1 MALVPLN
8 LPAGVYRNGTDL
20 QSQGRWRDS
29 NLVRWFDDTLR
40 PIGGWRTRSDT
51 ASAGQV
57 RGMHS
62 WIANNSD
69 RWIAAGSYNKLYAYS
84 GAGIQYDITPSGF
97 TAGNEDA
104 LNPIGFGTSFY
115 GREYYGTSRQE
126 AVTITPATTWSLDS
140 FGQYLVAC
148 SSTDGKVYEW
158 QLNTGAIAAVLSNA
172 PVNNRAI
179 LVTEERFLMCLG
191 AGGNPRLVQWSDRE
205 NNNLWTPAA
214 TNEAGSLELQTTGR
228 IQCGVRVQ
236 NQALIL
242 TDTDAHV
249 ATYSGPPYVFGIERI
264 GTSCGIVSSQAVAVV
279 DKGAVWMGSR
289 SFYTYTGGAVSEV
302 NCEVADYVFSDINH
316 SQISKVAAVS
326 NANFGEIWWFYPSG
340 NSNENNRYVTF
351 NYNDNTWAIGVLA
364 RTSGVDAGVYRQ
376 PIIASATDKKLY
388 EHEIGFNY
396 DGGEPFAE
404 SGPIIIG
411 NGDNVMSVTK
421 MIPDEKTQGDVDATF
436 KTRFYP
442 NDVERTYG
450 PFNMSNPTSLRF
462 TGRQVRIRIEGVN
475 ADDWRVGINRLEVI
489 QGGRR

>member
-1 MALVPLN
+1 MALIPLD

-29 NLVRWFDDTLR
+29 NLVRWFDNTLR

-57 RGMHS
+57 RGMKS

-84 GAGIQYDITPSGF
+84 GAGVQYDITPTGL
-97 TAGNEDA
+97 TAGNENA
-104 LNPIGFGTSFY
+104 LNPVGFGTAFY
-115 GREYYGTSRQE
+115 GREYYGIARQE
-126 AVTITPATTWSLDS
+126 AVTITPATTWSMDS
-140 FGQYLVAC
+140 FGQFLVAC
-148 SSTDGKVYEW
+148 SSSDGKVYEW
-158 QLNTGAIAAVLSNA
+158 QLSPSTKAAVVANA
-172 PVNNRAI
+172 PVNTTAI

-191 AGGNPRLVQWSDRE
+191 AGGNPRLVQWSERE
-205 NNNLWTPAA
+205 NNTVWTPAA

-264 GTSCGIVSSQAVAVV
+264 GTSCGIVSSQAVATV

-289 SFYTYTGGAVSEV
+289 SFYTYSGGAVSEV

-340 NSNENNRYVTF
+340 NSNENNRYVVF

-404 SGPIIIG
+404 SGPISIG
-411 NGDNVMSVTK
+411 NGDNVMSVTQ
-421 MIPDEKTQGDVDATF
+421 MIPDEKSQGDVDATF

-442 NDVERTYG
+442 NDVERSYG
-450 PFNMSNPTSLRF
+450 PFNMSNPVSLRF

-475 ADDWRVGINRLEVI
+475 ADDWRVGINRLEVK

>member
-1 MALVPLN
+1 MALIPLD

-29 NLVRWFDDTLR
+29 NLVRWFDNTLR
-40 PIGGWRTRSDT
+40 PIGGWRTRSNT
-51 ASAGQV
+51 PSAGQV
-57 RGMHS
+57 RGMKS
-62 WIANNSD
+62 WIANNAD
-69 RWIAAGSYNKLYAYS
+69 RWIAAGSYNKLYVYS
-84 GAGIQYDITPSGF
+84 AAGIQSDITPVGL
-97 TAGNEDA
+97 TAGNENA
-104 LNPIGFGTSFY
+104 LNPIGFGTAFY

-126 AVTITPATTWSLDS
+126 SVTITPATTWSMDS

-148 SSTDGKVYEW
+148 SSKDGKVYQW
-158 QLNTGAIAAVLSNA
+158 QLNTSTKAAVVANA
-172 PVNNRAI
+172 PVSNRAI

-191 AGGNPRLVQWSDRE
+191 AGGNPRLVKWSDRE
-205 NNNLWTPAA
+205 NNTVWTPAA

-242 TDTDAHV
+242 TDIDAHV

-264 GTSCGIVSSQAVAVV
+264 GTSCGIVSTQAVAVV
-279 DKGAVWMGSR
+279 DKGAIWMGSR
-289 SFYTYTGGAVSEV
+289 SFYTYSGGAVSEV

-326 NANFGEIWWFYPSG
+326 NANFGEIWWFYPSA
-340 NSNENNRYVTF
+340 NSNENNRYVVF

-376 PIIASATDKKLY
+376 PIIASATNKKLY

-404 SGPIIIG
+404 SGPIIMG
-411 NGDNVMSVTK
+411 NGDNVMSVTQ

-442 NDVERTYG
+442 NDVERSFG
-450 PFNMSNPTSLRF
+450 PFNMANPTSLRF

>member
-1 MALVPLN
+1 MALVSLD

-20 QSQGRWRDS
+20 QSAGRWRDS
-29 NLVRWFDDTLR
+29 NLVRWFDNTLQ
-40 PIGGWRTRSDT
+40 PIGGWRTRSNT
-51 ASAGQV
+51 PSAGQV
-57 RGMHS
+57 RGMKS
-62 WIANNSD
+62 WIANNAD
-69 RWIAAGSYNKLYAYS
+69 RWIAAGSYNKLYVYS
-84 GAGIQYDITPSGF
+84 AAGIQSDITPVGL
-97 TAGNEDA
+97 TAGNENA
-104 LNPIGFGTSFY
+104 LNPIGFGTGFY

-126 AVTITPATTWSLDS
+126 SVTITPATTWSMDS

-148 SSTDGKVYEW
+148 SSSDGKVYQW
-158 QLNTGAIAAVLSNA
+158 QLNTSTKAAVVTNA
-172 PVNNRAI
+172 PTNNRSI

-205 NNNLWTPAA
+205 NNTVWTPAA

-242 TDTDAHV
+242 TDIDAHV

-264 GTSCGIVSSQAVAVV
+264 GTSCGIVSTQAVAVV
-279 DKGAVWMGSR
+279 DKGAIWMGSR
-289 SFYTYTGGAVSEV
+289 SFYTYSGGAVSEV

-326 NANFGEIWWFYPSG
+326 NANFGEIWWFYPSA
-340 NSNENNRYVTF
+340 NSNENNRYVVF

-376 PIIASATDKKLY
+376 PIIASATNKKLY

-404 SGPIIIG
+404 SGPISIG
-411 NGDNVMSVTK
+411 NGENVMSVLK
-421 MIPDEKTQGDVDATF
+421 MIPDEKSQGDVQSTF

-442 NDVERTYG
+442 NGTERSYG
-450 PFNMSNPTSLRF
+450 PFSMSNPTSMRF

-475 ADDWRVGINRLEVI
+475 AGDWRVGINRLQVVA
-489 QGGRR
+489 GGRR

>member
-1 MALVPLN
+1 MALIPLD

-29 NLVRWFDDTLR
+29 NLVRWFDNTLR

-57 RGMHS
+57 RGMKS

-84 GAGIQYDITPSGF
+84 GAGVQYDITPTGL
-97 TAGNEDA
+97 TAGNENA
-104 LNPIGFGTSFY
+104 LNPVGFGTAFY
-115 GREYYGTSRQE
+115 GREYYGIARQE
-126 AVTITPATTWSLDS
+126 AVTITPATTWSMDS
-140 FGQYLVAC
+140 FGQFLVAC
-148 SSTDGKVYEW
+148 SSSDGKVYEW
-158 QLNTGAIAAVLSNA
+158 QLSPSTKAAVVANA

-205 NNNLWTPAA
+205 NNTVWTPAA

-242 TDTDAHV
+242 TDTDAHA

-264 GTSCGIVSSQAVAVV
+264 GTSCGIVSTQAVAVV
-279 DKGAVWMGSR
+279 DKGAIWMGSR
-289 SFYTYTGGAVSEV
+289 SFYTYSGGAVSEV

-340 NSNENNRYVTF
+340 NSNENNRYVVF

-376 PIIASATDKKLY
+376 PIIASALNKKLY

-442 NDVERTYG
+442 NDTERTYG

>member
-1 MALVPLN
+1 MALIPLD

-29 NLVRWFDDTLR
+29 NLVRWFDNTLR

-57 RGMHS
+57 RGMKS

-84 GAGIQYDITPSGF
+84 GAGVQYDITPTGL
-97 TAGNEDA
+97 TAGNENA
-104 LNPIGFGTSFY
+104 LNPVGFGTAFY
-115 GREYYGTSRQE
+115 GREYYGIARQE
-126 AVTITPATTWSLDS
+126 AVTITPATTWSMDS

-148 SSTDGKVYEW
+148 SSSDGKVYEW
-158 QLNTGAIAAVLSNA
+158 QLSPSTKAAVVANA
-172 PVNNRAI
+172 PVNNRSI

-205 NNNLWTPAA
+205 NNTVWTPAA

-242 TDTDAHV
+242 TDTDAHA

-264 GTSCGIVSSQAVAVV
+264 GTSCGIVSTQAVAVV
-279 DKGAVWMGSR
+279 DKGAIWMGSR
-289 SFYTYTGGAVSEV
+289 SFYTYSGGAVSEV

-340 NSNENNRYVTF
+340 NSNENNRYVVF

-364 RTSGVDAGVYRQ
+364 RTAGVDAGVYRQ

-450 PFNMSNPTSLRF
+450 PFNMANPTSLRF
-462 TGRQVRIRIEGVN
+462 TGRQVRIRVEGVN

>member
-1 MALVPLN
+1 MALIPLD

-29 NLVRWFDDTLR
+29 NLVRWFDNTLR

-57 RGMHS
+57 RGMKS

-84 GAGIQYDITPSGF
+84 GAGVQYDITPTGL
-97 TAGNEDA
+97 TAGNENA
-104 LNPIGFGTSFY
+104 LNPVGFGTAFY
-115 GREYYGTSRQE
+115 GREYYGIARQE
-126 AVTITPATTWSLDS
+126 AVTITPATTWSMDS
-140 FGQYLVAC
+140 FGQFLVAC
-148 SSTDGKVYEW
+148 SSSDGKVYEW
-158 QLNTGAIAAVLSNA
+158 QLSPSTKAAVVANA

-205 NNNLWTPAA
+205 NNTVWTPAA

-264 GTSCGIVSSQAVAVV
+264 GTSCGIVSSQAVATV

-289 SFYTYTGGAVSEV
+289 SFYTYSGGAVSEV

-340 NSNENNRYVTF
+340 NSNENNRYVVF

-404 SGPIIIG
+404 SGPISIG
-411 NGDNVMSVTK
+411 NGDNVMSVTQ
-421 MIPDEKTQGDVDATF
+421 MIPDEKSQGDVDATF

-442 NDVERTYG
+442 NDVERSYG
-450 PFNMSNPTSLRF
+450 PFNMSNPVSLRF

>member
-1 MALVPLN
+1 MALIPLD

-29 NLVRWFDDTLR
+29 NLVRWFDNTLR

-51 ASAGQV
+51 ASDAKV

-62 WIANNSD
+62 WIANNAD
-69 RWIAAGSYNKLYAYS
+69 RWIAAGSFNKLYAYS
-84 GAGIQYDITPSGF
+84 GAGTRYDITPNGL
-97 TAGNEDA
+97 TAGSENA
-104 LNPIGFGTSFY
+104 LTPVGYGNAFY
-115 GREYYGTSRQE
+115 GREYYGTPRQE
-126 AVTITPATTWSLDS
+126 AVTITPATTWSMDS
-140 FGQYLVAC
+140 FGQFLVAC
-148 SSTDGKVYEW
+148 SSTDGKVYQW
-158 QLNTGAIAAVLSNA
+158 QLNTSTKAALVANA

-205 NNNLWTPAA
+205 NNTVWTPAA

-236 NQALIL
+236 NQSLIL

-264 GTSCGIVSSQAVAVV
+264 GTSCGIVSSQAVATV

-289 SFYTYTGGAVSEV
+289 SFYTYSGGAVTEV
-302 NCEVADYVFSDINH
+302 DCEVADYVFSDINY

-326 NANFGEIWWFYPSG
+326 NANFGEIWWFYPSA
-340 NSNENNRYVTF
+340 NSNENDRYVVF
-351 NYNDNTWAIGVLA
+351 NYNENTWAIGLLA

-376 PIIASATDKKLY
+376 PIIASATDNKLY

-396 DGGEPFAE
+396 DGVKPFAE
-404 SGPIIIG
+404 SGPIVMG
-411 NGDNVMSVTK
+411 NGDNVMSVTQ
-421 MIPDEKTQGDVDATF
+421 MIPDEKSQGDVKALF

-442 NDVERTYG
+442 NDVESSFG
-450 PFNMSNPTSLRF
+450 PFSMSNPVSLRF
-462 TGRQVRIRIEGVN
+462 TGRQVRMRVEGVN
-475 ADDWRVGINRLEVI
+475 YDDWRVGINRLEVI

>member
-1 MALVPLN
+1 
-8 LPAGVYRNGTDL
+8 
-20 QSQGRWRDS
+20 
-29 NLVRWFDDTLR
+29 
-40 PIGGWRTRSDT
+40 
-51 ASAGQV
+51 
-57 RGMHS
+57 
-62 WIANNSD
+62 
-69 RWIAAGSYNKLYAYS
+69 
-84 GAGIQYDITPSGF
+84 
-97 TAGNEDA
+97 
-104 LNPIGFGTSFY
+104 
-115 GREYYGTSRQE
+115 
-126 AVTITPATTWSLDS
+126 
-140 FGQYLVAC
+140 
-148 SSTDGKVYEW
+148 
-158 QLNTGAIAAVLSNA
+158 
-172 PVNNRAI
+172 
-179 LVTEERFLMCLG
+179 
-191 AGGNPRLVQWSDRE
+191 
-205 NNNLWTPAA
+205 
-214 TNEAGSLELQTTGR
+214 
-228 IQCGVRVQ
+228 
-236 NQALIL
+236 
-242 TDTDAHV
+242 
-249 ATYSGPPYVFGIERI
+249 
-264 GTSCGIVSSQAVAVV
+264 
-279 DKGAVWMGSR
+279 MGSR
-289 SFYTYTGGAVSEV
+289 SFYTYSGGAVSEV

-340 NSNENNRYVTF
+340 NSNENNRYVVF

-364 RTSGVDAGVYRQ
+364 RTAGVDAGVYRQ
-376 PIIASATDKKLY
+376 PIIVSALNKKLY

>member
-29 NLVRWFDDTLR
+29 NLVRWFDDTLQ

-62 WIANNSD
+62 WIDNDSD
-69 RWIAAGSYNKLYAYS
+69 RWIAAGSYNKLYIYS
-84 GAGIQYDITPSGF
+84 GAGDQYDITPTGLS
-97 TAGNEDA
+97 AGNEDA
-104 LNPIGFGTSFY
+104 LNAIGFGTSFY
-115 GREYYGTSRQE
+115 GREYYGIARQE
-126 AVTITPATTWSLDS
+126 ATTITPATTWSMDS
-140 FGQYLVAC
+140 WGEYLVAC
-148 SSTDGKVYEW
+148 SSSDGKVYEW
-158 QLNTGAIAAVLSNA
+158 QLNTGTIAAVVANA
-172 PVNNRAI
+172 PVNNRSI

-205 NNNLWTPAA
+205 DNTLWTPAA

-236 NQALIL
+236 NQSLIL

-264 GTSCGIVSSQAVAVV
+264 GTSCGIVSTQAVAVV
-279 DKGAVWMGSR
+279 DKGAMWMGSR

-326 NANFGEIWWFYPSG
+326 NANFGEIWWFYPSS
-340 NSNENNRYVTF
+340 NSNENNRYVVF
-351 NYNDNTWAIGVLA
+351 NYNDNTWAIGVMA
-364 RTSGVDAGVYRQ
+364 RTAGVDAGVYRQ
-376 PIIASATDKKLY
+376 PIIASALNKKLY

-404 SGPIIIG
+404 SGPISIG
-411 NGDNVMSVTK
+411 IGDNVMAVSQ

-450 PFNMSNPTSLRF
+450 PFNMANPVSLRF
-462 TGRQVRIRIEGVN
+462 TGRQVRMRVEGVN
-475 ADDWRVGINRLEVI
+475 SNSWRVGINRLEVK

>member
-1 MALVPLN
+1 MALIPLD

-29 NLVRWFDDTLR
+29 NLVRWFDNTLR

-57 RGMHS
+57 RGLHS

-69 RWIAAGSYNKLYAYS
+69 RWIAAGSYNALYAYS
-84 GAGIQYDITPSGF
+84 GAGTRYTITPTGL
-97 TAGNEDA
+97 TAGNENA
-104 LNPIGFGTSFY
+104 LQPVGYGNAFY
-115 GREYYGTSRQE
+115 GLEYYGIARQE
-126 AVTITPATTWSLDS
+126 VTTIVPATTWAMESW
-140 FGQYLVAC
+140 GQYLLAC
-148 SSTDGKVYEW
+148 SSSDGKVYEW
-158 QLNTGAIAAVLSNA
+158 QLNTGTIAAVVANA
-172 PVNNRAI
+172 PVNNRSI

-191 AGGNPRLVQWSDRE
+191 AGGNRE
-205 NNNLWTPAA
+205 NNTVWTPAA
-214 TNEAGSLELQTTGR
+214 TNEAGSLELQTNGR

-249 ATYSGPPYVFGIERI
+249 ATYSGPPYVYGIERV
-264 GTSCGIVSSQAVAVV
+264 GTSCGIISTHAIATV
-279 DKGAVWMGSR
+279 DKGAIWMGSR
-289 SFYTYTGGAVSEV
+289 SFYTYSGGAVTEV
-302 NCEVADYVFSDINH
+302 NCEVADYVFSDINL
-316 SQISKVAAVS
+316 SQISKVCAVP

-340 NSNENNRYVTF
+340 NSNENNRYVVF
-351 NYNDNTWAIGVLA
+351 NYNDNTWAIGVMA
-364 RTSGVDAGVYRQ
+364 RTAGVDAGVYRQ
-376 PIIASATDKKLY
+376 PIIVSALNKKLY

-450 PFNMSNPTSLRF
+450 PFNMANPTSLRF